1 MKRRIMAGLA
11 IAITAAVTLPA
22 ATASAHGNKNLSLA
36 EVLLSDSK
44 WDDADGFDYNR
55 YDFDIVTQALV
66 LFPDL
71 VEAASNP
78 GDYTVFLPTDQAFR
92 RLVKNLTGNW
102 VSAEKDV
109 FAAVAGLGVDTVKA
123 VLTYHII
130 AGARID
136 YHTAKMSDGAELT
149 TLNGATITVDVR
161 GKYWKTVVLM
171 DKDPDLRDPRVV
183 WADIKASNGIAHA
196 IDRVLLPIN
205 V

>member
-22 ATASAHGNKNLSLA
+22 ATASAHGNSKLSLA

-44 WDDADGFDYNR
+44 WDDANGFDYNP
-55 YDFDIVTQALV
+55 YDFDIVTQAVL

-71 VEAASNP
+71 VTAASEP

-92 RLVKNLTGNW
+92 RLVKNLTGKW
-102 VSAEKDV
+102 VHKEADV
-109 FAAVAGLGVDTVKA
+109 FDAVAGLGADTVKA

-130 AGARID
+130 AGVRID
-136 YHTAKMSDGAELT
+136 FATAKQSDGAELG

>member
-22 ATASAHGNKNLSLA
+22 ATASAHGNSKRSLA

-44 WDDADGFDYNR
+44 WDDENGFDYNA
-55 YDFDIVTQALV
+55 YDFDIVTQALL

-102 VSAEKDV
+102 VHAEADV
-109 FAAVAGLGVDTVKA
+109 FAAVAGLGVPAVKS

-136 YHTAKMSDGAELT
+136 FATAKQSDGAELG
-149 TLNGATITVDVR
+149 TLNGETITVDVR
-161 GKYWKTVVLM
+161 GKYWKTVVLI
-171 DKDPDLRDPRVV
+171 DKAPDFRDARVV

-196 IDRVLLPIN
+196 IDRVLLPTL
-205 V
+205 

>member
-22 ATASAHGNKNLSLA
+22 ATTSAHGNSKLSLA

-44 WDDADGFDYNR
+44 WDDADGFDHNR
-55 YDFDIVTQALV
+55 YDFDIVTQAVL

-102 VSAEKDV
+102 VHSEKDV
-109 FAAVAGLGVDTVKA
+109 FNAVAGLGGDTVKK
-123 VLTYHII
+123 VLTYHIL

-136 YHTAKMSDGAELT
+136 FATAKMSDGAELT
-149 TLNGATITVDVR
+149 MFSGDKLTVDVR
-161 GKYWKTVVLM
+161 GKYWKTVVLV
-171 DKDPDLRDPRVV
+171 DNDPDFRDARVV

-196 IDRVLLPIN
+196 IDRVLLPVN
-205 V
+205 L